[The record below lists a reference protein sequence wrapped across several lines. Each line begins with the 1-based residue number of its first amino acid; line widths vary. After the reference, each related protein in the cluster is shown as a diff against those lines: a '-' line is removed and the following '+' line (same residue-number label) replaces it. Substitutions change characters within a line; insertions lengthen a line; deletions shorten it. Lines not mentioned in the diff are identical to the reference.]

1 MPEIYIENLRKEYKE
16 VVAVR
21 DVTITFED
29 ASVTCL
35 LGPSGCGK
43 TTLLRMI
50 AGLEEPTAGDV
61 YFDNERVTDLE
72 PGRRNIGM
80 VFQYPVVYRGLD
92 VYRNIELPL
101 LEEKLPE
108 NERRERIEEVI
119 EMMNLEGSIHKD
131 ITQLDNSERQKVA
144 VARVIAR
151 KPRIILFDEPLTN
164 VDVRTRSQLEE
175 GIKRL
180 TREVRQTIIYV
191 THNQTEAMTLADKI
205 ALMNNGVIIQY
216 GEPRTLYNRPDDLFG
231 GWFFGNPGMNFIE
244 SDVKR
249 VDDYYIL
256 KCPLFPLEVN
266 LSGLSEECRI
276 TIGIRPEHIR
286 IVENSSPT
294 TVSGKVVRKS
304 IVIGEQYLLVIE
316 VGEILFKAKV
326 RPEIGRMI
334 NGDVIF
340 EIPLENLVVFG
351 PDGRRLDVKLEVLK
365 RESSH

>member
-1 MPEIYIENLRKEYKE
+1 MPEIYVENLRKEFKD

-21 DVTITFED
+21 DVTITFAD

-72 PGRRNIGM
+72 PGKRYIGM

-101 LEEKLPE
+101 LEEELPDK
-108 NERRERIEEVI
+108 ERHGRIEEVI
-119 EMMNLEGSIHKD
+119 EMMDLKGSIHKN

-151 KPRIILFDEPLTN
+151 KPKIILFDEPLTN
-164 VDVRTRSQLEE
+164 VDVKTRSQIEE

-205 ALMNNGVIIQY
+205 ALMNRGVIVQY
-216 GEPRTLYNRPDDLFG
+216 GEPRALYNKPNEIFG

-249 VDDYYIL
+249 VGSSYVME
-256 KCPLFPLEVN
+256 CPLFPVQLN
-266 LSGLSEECRI
+266 LSGLNEECRV
-276 TIGIRPEHIR
+276 TLGIRPEHIR
-286 IVENSSPT
+286 VVENGSSMA
-294 TVSGKVVRKS
+294 VLGKVVRKS
-304 IVIGEQYLLVIE
+304 IVIGEQYLLVIK
-316 VGEILFKAKV
+316 VGELSFKAKI
-326 RPEIGRMI
+326 RPEIGHRI
-334 NGDVIF
+334 HKNIWV
-340 EIPLENLVVFG
+340 EIPLEHITLFG
-351 PDGRRLDVKLEVLK
+351 ANGHRLDVEVGIQK
-365 RESSH
+365 H